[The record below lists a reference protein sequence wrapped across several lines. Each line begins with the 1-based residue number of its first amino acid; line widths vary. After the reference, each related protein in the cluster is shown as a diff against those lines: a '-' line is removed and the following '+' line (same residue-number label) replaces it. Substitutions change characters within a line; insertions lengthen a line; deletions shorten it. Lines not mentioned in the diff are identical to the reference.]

1 MPWAGF
7 RAGVDF
13 QQQAL
18 PALAARLQ
26 EQLGDRQWELPVRR
40 VVAIGIGASHAALD
54 TFAHCLD
61 GHGIPVTLRTGAD
74 GPGPI
79 DPEAWYVG
87 VSQSG
92 RSAEVVAALREV
104 PAQRRIAVVNRTDS
118 PVGALATHLL
128 SLGNLPDSRV
138 STIGYT
144 GTVLALV
151 ALAERFAGKP
161 PRPLPLPDLGAFAH
175 QCQAWAGEVGPLL
188 RAARA
193 TDLIGSGSSRGIV
206 AAGALLLREGA
217 LLPAGG
223 YDTRSYLHGYMD
235 CASAQTAHL
244 VVDQGREEVL
254 LRQLREAGAR
264 VIRLGGPAGEDSHA
278 LPLPARGPAGVSI
291 AIAVALQHLVLEH
304 ARATGNHPEDSVF
317 ERLDTKVS
325 S

>member
-1 MPWAGF
+1 RKTSRSQPAPGPAEPVPWAGF

-26 EQLGDRQWELPVRR
+26 EQLEHQQWDLPVRR
-40 VVAIGIGASHAALD
+40 VVAIGIGASHAALR
-54 TFAHCLD
+54 TFAHCLER
-61 GHGIPVTLRTGAD
+61 HGIPATLRTGAD

-79 DPEAWYVG
+79 DSEAWYVG

-104 PAQRRIAVVNRTDS
+104 PAQRRIAVVNRADS
-118 PVGALATHLL
+118 PIGALATHLL
-128 SLGNLPDSRV
+128 SLGELADSRV

-151 ALAERFAGKP
+151 ALAERFAGKR
-161 PRPLPLPDLGAFAH
+161 PRPLPLPDLAEYMH
-175 QCQAWAGEVGPLL
+175 RCRAWAGSVGPLL

-193 TDLIGSGSSRGIV
+193 TDLIGSGSSQGIV
-206 AAGALLLREGA
+206 EAGALLLREGA

-235 CASAQTAHL
+235 SASAQTAHL
-244 VVDQGREEVL
+244 VIDQGREDLL
-254 LRQLREAGAR
+254 LRQLRAAGAR
-264 VIRLGGPAGEDSHA
+264 A
-278 LPLPARGPAGVSI
+278 
-291 AIAVALQHLVLEH
+291 
-304 ARATGNHPEDSVF
+304 
-317 ERLDTKVS
+317 
-325 S
+325 